1 MLEKF
6 YKLKNQIKSKILFDH
21 DIGNMTWFKTG
32 GKAKIF
38 ILVEDENEL
47 EIIIN
52 TFKGMNF
59 FIMGSGSN
67 TLIRDKGYNGAIIKL
82 GKGFNK
88 LLINENK
95 IEAGASIL
103 DINLSKFAENNSIK
117 NFEFFSGIPGSIG
130 GAIKMNAGCFG
141 SETKDNLEK
150 ISVIDYKGNKIG
162 INANNLD
169 LKYRSSNIKETD
181 IVTKAIFKIKYGDK
195 IQIQEKINS
204 IKSKR
209 KDSQPLKEKTS
220 GSTFK
225 NPPNFFA
232 AKLIEESGCKGL
244 EIGDAMVSLHHSN
257 FLINKGNAS
266 ATDIEQLGKNIID
279 RVYDKFQIQL
289 EWEIKIIGD

>member
-21 DIGNMTWFKTG
+21 DIGKMTWFKTG

-67 TLIRDKGYNGAIIKL
+67 TLIRDKGYNGVIIKL

-150 ISVIDYKGNKIG
+150 ISVIDYKGNKIE
-162 INANNLD
+162 INANKLD

-181 IVTKAIFKIKYGDK
+181 IVTKAIFKIKYGNK

>member
-21 DIGNMTWFKTG
+21 DIGKMTWFKTG

-150 ISVIDYKGNKIG
+150 ISVIDYKGNKIE
-162 INANNLD
+162 INANKLD

-181 IVTKAIFKIKYGDK
+181 IVTKAIFKIKYGNK

>member
-52 TFKGMNF
+52 TFKAMDF

-95 IEAGASIL
+95 IEVGASIL
-103 DINLSKFAENNSIK
+103 DINLSKFAENHSIK

-150 ISVIDYKGNKIG
+150 ISVIDYKGNKIE
-162 INANNLD
+162 INANKLD

>member
-6 YKLKNQIKSKILFDH
+6 YKLKNQIKSKIIFDH

-103 DINLSKFAENNSIK
+103 DINLSKFAKNNSIK

-150 ISVIDYKGNKIG
+150 ISVIDYKGNKIE
-162 INANNLD
+162 INANKLD

-181 IVTKAIFKIKYGDK
+181 IVTKAIFKIKYGNK
-195 IQIQEKINS
+195 IQIQEKIDS

>member
-6 YKLKNQIKSKILFDH
+6 YKLKNQIKSKIIFDH

-52 TFKGMNF
+52 TFQGMNF

-150 ISVIDYKGNKIG
+150 ISVIDYKGNKIE
-162 INANNLD
+162 INANKLD

-181 IVTKAIFKIKYGDK
+181 IVTKAIFKIKYGNK
-195 IQIQEKINS
+195 IQIQEKIDS

>member
-59 FIMGSGSN
+59 FVMGSGSN

-150 ISVIDYKGNKIG
+150 ISVIDYKGNKMG

-181 IVTKAIFKIKYGDK
+181 IVTKAIFKIKYGNK
-195 IQIQEKINS
+195 IQIQEKI
-204 IKSKR
+204 
-209 KDSQPLKEKTS
+209 D
-220 GSTFK
+220 
-225 NPPNFFA
+225 
-232 AKLIEESGCKGL
+232 
-244 EIGDAMVSLHHSN
+244 
-257 FLINKGNAS
+257 
-266 ATDIEQLGKNIID
+266 
-279 RVYDKFQIQL
+279 
-289 EWEIKIIGD
+289 

>member
-21 DIGNMTWFKTG
+21 DIGKMTWFKTG

-67 TLIRDKGYNGAIIKL
+67 TLIRDKGYNGVIIKL

-150 ISVIDYKGNKIG
+150 ISVIDYKGNKIE
-162 INANNLD
+162 INANKLD

-181 IVTKAIFKIKYGDK
+181 IVTKAIFKIKYGNK
-195 IQIQEKINS
+195 IQIQEKIDS